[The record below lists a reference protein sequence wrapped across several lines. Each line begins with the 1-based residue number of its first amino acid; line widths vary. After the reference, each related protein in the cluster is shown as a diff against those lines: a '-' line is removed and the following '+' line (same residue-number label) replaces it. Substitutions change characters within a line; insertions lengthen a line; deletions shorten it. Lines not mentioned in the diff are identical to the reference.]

1 MKAKKGYQC
10 FWIRKSIFRL
20 YVPPIQ
26 SALKIQH
33 YWNKECLYQL
43 RTITGGDCKGI
54 PSASSFSSTYKPFR
68 YTSVKAKHR
77 LITERAKYWDSC
89 MQEES
94 IIVVKMISHQF
105 LNIRY
110 IEYVHITATPKKN
123 RFKAYMEPKSTFRK
137 THSVNICESSSV
149 FSSKYM

>member
-1 MKAKKGYQC
+1 
-10 FWIRKSIFRL
+10 
-20 YVPPIQ
+20 
-26 SALKIQH
+26 
-33 YWNKECLYQL
+33 
-43 RTITGGDCKGI
+43 
-54 PSASSFSSTYKPFR
+54 
-68 YTSVKAKHR
+68 
-77 LITERAKYWDSC
+77 